1 MKHGPY
7 AQRALERWCER
18 EKLFVEEV
26 RFLGGT
32 LRMARAFGVKS
43 VTAEVRAGA
52 NEGYLVRI
60 YFRPKRTATLR
71 EEWRGIA
78 ARCLGSREEAWRA
91 AGKLAYLLEAI
102 GAASSVRYQRTKVDA
117 LLAKLDKEAGTP

>member
-1 MKHGPY
+1 VKQGPY
-7 AQRALERWCER
+7 AQRALERWCESK
-18 EKLFVEEV
+18 KLYVEEV

-60 YFRPKRTATLR
+60 YFRPKRTATL

-102 GAASSVRYQRTKVDA
+102 GAASSVRYQKTKVDA
-117 LLAKLDKEAGTP
+117 LLAKFDKENP